1 MYLLS
6 GNIIDDYQSKCMQ
19 YFIYVLCK
27 CKVAN
32 RSVLIEESVEFYWNC
47 NHVSLKLTD
56 ANSFLKGEAKLLR
69 SRDLGEKFE
78 CKF

>member
-1 MYLLS
+1 MIT
-6 GNIIDDYQSKCMQ
+6 NQSACSIS
-19 YFIYVLCK
+19 FYVLCK

-32 RSVLIEESVEFYWNC
+32 RSVLIEQSVEFYWNC